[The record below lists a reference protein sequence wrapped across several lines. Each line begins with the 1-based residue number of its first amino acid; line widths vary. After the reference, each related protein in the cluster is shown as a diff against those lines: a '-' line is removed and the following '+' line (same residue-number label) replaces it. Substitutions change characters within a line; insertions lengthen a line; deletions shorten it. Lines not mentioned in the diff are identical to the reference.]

1 MLHNYGRNLS
11 EPKESPFE
19 KRSEPGLDIII
30 IISSAKVRFL
40 SLVPYFR
47 EEIQTRH
54 EMFIVDGSHW
64 QKPRRVQ
71 YLFKL
76 VLTLDWK
83 QNQEKKANV
92 Q

>member
-40 SLVPYFR
+40 SLVPFYFK

-64 QKPRRVQ
+64 
-71 YLFKL
+71 
-76 VLTLDWK
+76 
-83 QNQEKKANV
+83 
-92 Q
+92 